1 MLNLTPHQITVRS
14 QDGTDHVF
22 PPSGQLA
29 RVATTEVVVGSCP
42 VTGAAIVSR
51 TLGAPQGLPEAGTPC
66 LVSAMV
72 AGSCHGRPGVFAP
85 DSGPSAIRDDRGL
98 VVAVTRLVAA

>member
-29 RVATTEVVVGSCP
+29 RVATTEVVVGSC
-42 VTGAAIVSR
+42 
-51 TLGAPQGLPEAGTPC
+51 
-66 LVSAMV
+66 
-72 AGSCHGRPGVFAP
+72 HGRPGVFAP